1 MVYKKLS
8 ELSAGELRIE
18 LKRVGIKGKF
28 VKSQAIVRLTTHLID
43 VSEDPQIFE
52 FDLEVPIEEA
62 DVDDNEYEV
71 INDGPEATTA
81 GNTAASVAGLV
92 DAINSG
98 ASGVSAAVTLPS
110 QPTSFVV
117 TSTASMNTSTVT
129 TSTANSSIPSTLPSS
144 GTSGAGIS
152 SQPNHYVGIYA
163 GMVGAGT
170 SAANQYNP
178 WNIGAMVNPW
188 MAGMM
193 SGMMLGMMP
202 GIMSG
207 MLPGV
212 TPDMTAGTTPGWLQ

>member
-1 MVYKKLS
+1 M
-8 ELSAGELRIE
+8 R
-18 LKRVGIKGKF
+18 
-28 VKSQAIVRLTTHLID
+28 TTH
-43 VSEDPQIFE
+43 
-52 FDLEVPIEEA
+52 
-62 DVDDNEYEV
+62 
-71 INDGPEATTA
+71 
-81 GNTAASVAGLV
+81 
-92 DAINSG
+92 
-98 ASGVSAAVTLPS
+98 
-110 QPTSFVV
+110 PTVH
-117 TSTASMNTSTVT
+117 A
-129 TSTANSSIPSTLPSS
+129 IPSTLPSS